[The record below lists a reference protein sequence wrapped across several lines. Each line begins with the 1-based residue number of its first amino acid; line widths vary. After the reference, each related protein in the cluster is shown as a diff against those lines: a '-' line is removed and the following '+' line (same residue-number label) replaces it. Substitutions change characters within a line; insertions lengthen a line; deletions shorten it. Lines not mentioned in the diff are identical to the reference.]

1 MTDQINH
8 PEHYAQSDIE
18 CIDAIKAALTPEEFR
33 GYCKGNVIRH
43 IWRERL
49 KGQNESVAK
58 AAWYANRLLEMSSEP
73 LKTHLETI
81 SEDVICPG
89 MPKAKKCDRKR
100 FEASEDKPSWKDA
113 PEWAMWLAQDAD
125 GEWCWCE
132 NKPSAVVWYWYPDG
146 HFSSACESKPNPN
159 WRNTLEARP

>member
-1 MTDQINH
+1 MTDPINH
-8 PEHYAQSDIE
+8 PEHYTQSDIE

-33 GYCKGNVIRH
+33 GYCKGNVVKY

-81 SEDVICPG
+81 SSDDAGVG
-89 MPKAKKCDRKR
+89 MVEPEKPATSDP
-100 FEASEDKPSWKDA
+100 DKPHWADA
-113 PEWAMWLAQDAD
+113 PAWAMWLAQDAD
-125 GEWCWCE
+125 GEWNWCE
-132 NKPSAVVWYWYPDG
+132 NCPEAGSSCWYPDG
-146 HFSSACESKPNPN
+146 NFSPACESKPNPN